1 MYYLNTVYRTAV
13 HRTKVAHLVLALL
26 LFLFF
31 ASLLNI
37 PLVFAQVN
45 NQPAISSQLMM
56 ADESPPAV
64 SDPNLRIDRVATD
77 LNRPTAMAFLG
88 NSSDDIIV
96 TEKDNGT
103 VRRVIGGVIQPESL
117 VDVAV
122 ANNNNTNERGLLGM
136 AVAKQNETT
145 TYVFLYYTES
155 GDGRDGSDSEGVVPA
170 GNRLYRYELV
180 QNTDGTAKLINP
192 KLLLDLPVRPVLVT
206 MAVRF

>member
-1 MYYLNTVYRTAV
+1 M
-13 HRTKVAHLVLALL
+13 HSTKVAHLVLALL

-45 NQPAISSQLMM
+45 NQPAISSQLMI

-103 VRRVIGGVIQPESL
+103 VQLTARFARPIEFVTKS
-117 VDVAV
+117 A
-122 ANNNNTNERGLLGM
+122 T
-136 AVAKQNETT
+136 K
-145 TYVFLYYTES
+145 
-155 GDGRDGSDSEGVVPA
+155 GSDGILKEGQ
-170 GNRLYRYELV
+170 RHI
-180 QNTDGTAKLINP
+180 QK
-192 KLLLDLPVRPVLVT
+192 
-206 MAVRF
+206 